1 MGFWLFITVMDLIIP
16 VFMIGLGILFVKR
29 PPVKVNHWYGYRT
42 RMSMKNRDTWDFAHR
57 YAGKI
62 WLITGWII
70 LLVTI
75 PVMLMFLGKDP
86 ETVGIAGAIV
96 CIVQS
101 ILMAGVIVPTEMA
114 LRKKFDKDGN
124 RKET

>member
-16 VFMIGLGILFVKR
+16 VFMIGLGILFIKR

-75 PVMLMFLGKDP
+75 PVMLMFLGKRPGDCWYSRRNRLHRSKYP
-86 ETVGIAGAIV
+86 
-96 CIVQS
+96 
-101 ILMAGVIVPTEMA
+101 
-114 LRKKFDKDGN
+114 DGWGDCSD
-124 RKET
+124 